1 MFGEAA
7 LDLCTLTFGFD
18 WLVPEGGGAYTGRK
32 SFASLTRLKPHV
44 LRFGAGEGGS
54 TAIT

>member
-54 TAIT
+54 TAMT